1 MADVGTRTDGSEAGD
16 MLWEPDLRRRDSGLA
31 DYLEW
36 LEINGGLRF
45 TGYQDL
51 WKWSTRDLEGFWRSI
66 DSFEGVG
73 LADVDRPVL
82 SDAAMPGARWFPGA
96 TVNYADQ
103 IFRRAGAD
111 EDSALICVGEDA
123 GPVHI
128 SWGELRFRVAALA
141 QRLRSWG
148 VEKGD
153 RVVGYL
159 PNGAEAVI
167 GLIACASIG
176 AIWSVCAPEF
186 GTGAVISR
194 FRQLEPKVLIASVG
208 YRNNGRIYDR
218 RGELAKI
225 VGSLTELRH
234 FVLVGT
240 LGVEV
245 APEVAVPITPWRDV
259 IAEQAELHCIPV
271 EFDHPLWILFSSGTT
286 GLPKGIVHGH
296 GGIVLEHLK
305 VLRLHTDLRQGD
317 RFLLLGSTS
326 WMVWNLMVS
335 GLLVG
340 ATLVVV
346 DGSPGYPDLNRI
358 WEIAARHKVTALGL
372 GAGFVQ
378 ACMGADLHPGE
389 KFDLSALR
397 HVMVTGSPLPPAGFQ
412 WIHDKVAQ
420 VWLASC
426 SGGTDICS
434 AFVGGVPTLPVRVGR
449 IQAPYLG
456 VAVAAWDEDGAE
468 IVGRPGELV
477 VTKPMPSMPV
487 EFWGDT
493 DGRRYRESYFDAYPG
508 VWRHGDFIEFDVDGS
523 SQILGRSDSTLNRRG
538 IRMGSAEIYAA
549 VEELPEVVEA
559 LVVGAELDD
568 RYYMPLFVKLAPGAD
583 PATAQSRIVDAIRTA
598 LSPRHVP
605 DDIVV
610 MPGIP
615 HSRTGKKL
623 EVPVK
628 RLIQGA
634 ALADVVD
641 PGAVDAPELLVRY
654 QEFARRISTRLEVR
668 AGSRSRA
675 SESER

>member
-1 MADVGTRTDGSEAGD
+1 MVDIGTRTHGSDAGD
-16 MLWEPDLRRRDSGLA
+16 ILWEPDTPRLRDSGLA
-31 DYLEW
+31 DYQEW
-36 LEINGGLRF
+36 LEVNHGLRF
-45 TGYQDL
+45 ASYRDL
-51 WKWSTRDLEGFWRSI
+51 WQWSIEDLDEFWHSI
-66 DSFEGVG
+66 DSFEGLSLASAG
-73 LADVDRPVL
+73 APALADAV
-82 SDAAMPGARWFPGA
+82 MPGARWFPDA
-96 TVNYADQ
+96 TLNYADH

-111 EDSALICVGEDA
+111 DDPALICLAEGA
-123 GPVHI
+123 APVYV
-128 SWGELRFRVAALA
+128 SWGELRLRVGALV
-141 QRLRSWG
+141 QTLQSWG
-148 VEKGD
+148 VAKGD

-159 PNGAEAVI
+159 PNTAEAVI

-176 AIWSVCAPEF
+176 AVWSVCAPEF

-194 FRQLEPKVLIASVG
+194 FQQLQPRVLIAGSG

-218 RGELAKI
+218 REALGEI
-225 VGSLTELRH
+225 VSCLTDLQRI
-234 FVLVGT
+234 VWVDT
-240 LGVEV
+240 LGDAL
-245 APEVAVPITPWRDV
+245 APDFAVPVTPWHDAV
-259 IAEQAELHCIPV
+259 AEPAELHCTPV

-305 VLRLHTDLRQGD
+305 VLRLHTDLRPGD

-335 GLLVG
+335 GLLIG

-346 DGSPGYPDLNRI
+346 DGSPGYPDLNRV
-358 WEIAARHKVTALGL
+358 WDIAAQHRVNALGL
-372 GAGFVQ
+372 GVGFVQ
-378 ACMGADLHPGE
+378 ACMSADLHPGQ
-389 KFDLSALR
+389 KFDLSVLR
-397 HVMVTGSPLPPAGFQ
+397 HVTVTGSPLPTSGFH
-412 WIHDKVAQ
+412 WIHDRVGS

-434 AFVGGVPTLPVRVGR
+434 AFVGGVPTLPMRAGR

-456 VAVAAWDEDGAE
+456 VAVAAWDEHGAE
-468 IVGRPGELV
+468 LVGRPGELV

-487 EFWGDT
+487 SFWGDT
-493 DGRRYRESYFDAYPG
+493 NGKRYRDSYFDTYPG
-508 VWRHGDFIEFDVDGS
+508 VWRHGDYIEFDVDGS

-549 VEELPEVVEA
+549 VEELQEVVEA

-568 RYYMPLFVKLAPGAD
+568 RYYMPLFIVLTPDAD
-583 PATAQSRIVDAIRTA
+583 LVAAERRITDAIRTA

-628 RLIQGA
+628 RLLQGA

-641 PGAVDAPELLVRY
+641 LGAVDAPELLHHY
-654 QEFARRISTRLEVR
+654 QEFARRQCPRTH
-668 AGSRSRA
+668 AG
-675 SESER
+675 